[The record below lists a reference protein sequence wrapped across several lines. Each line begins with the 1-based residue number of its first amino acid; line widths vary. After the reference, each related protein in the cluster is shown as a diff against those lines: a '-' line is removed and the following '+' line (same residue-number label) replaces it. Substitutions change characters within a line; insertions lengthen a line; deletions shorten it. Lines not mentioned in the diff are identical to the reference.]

1 MANPIL
7 GGIFGP
13 PFGLGKAAKFCDY
26 VHHYLCF
33 KKQIKRFS
41 LTPLPDAAV
50 KCNKFSINPEKKCF
64 LPHLLLSKVYSSC
77 ILHDFKANIW
87 KQVYL
92 NRNLAKKSFKNL

>member
-33 KKQIKRFS
+33 KRQIKRFS
-41 LTPLPDAAV
+41 LTPLPDAV
-50 KCNKFSINPEKKCF
+50 VKFSINPEKKMF
-64 LPHLLLSKVYSSC
+64 FTPP
-77 ILHDFKANIW
+77 F
-87 KQVYL
+87 
-92 NRNLAKKSFKNL
+92 AK